1 MLPAHIVTY
10 LGELLN
16 HVYTNGEETELISE
30 LSAYQSKWA
39 KQLQESDDTIIYAI
53 TKGDVQEIAMDGL
66 GRRITLDEMERV
78 TDELPD
84 QIVNNH

>member
-10 LGELLN
+10 LGEWLKRMAA
-16 HVYTNGEETELISE
+16 GEDACVLITEINDL
-30 LSAYQSKWA
+30 QHRWA